1 MLRTVTKVYVDAIA
15 DVEVP
20 QGGASG
26 VRKSC
31 GTDRHSKVN
40 TTATIDSTFKLL
52 AFIPSVRSLS
62 LFFLNLL
69 PMTNKTPPPAIANA
83 KTANNPSKP
92 PVLQGKQRRWQWVQP
107 LILLS
112 PAGIWLVLLLVL
124 PTLVIFELSLVPN
137 IRPGDVV
144 NPSGLDNYFRAFEPI
159 NLQVIGRSLFF
170 AGGSTFICL
179 VLGFPVAYW
188 IAQMAPKR
196 WQNLLLLGF
205 ILPLWT
211 SSLLRSYAWI
221 TILRPTGVLNSL
233 LTGLGLP
240 ALELLNRSG
249 AVLIG
254 MAYSFLPY
262 MVLILYASLEKLDR
276 RLLEASADLGAN
288 PAQTFWKITVPQT
301 LPGIAAGSLLVFI
314 TGLGDFVDPELLGGA
329 SSMTV
334 ARLIYNQFLG
344 ATQNWGFGSALSMV
358 LISAVSIAIALLIKY
373 GDATPQR

>member
-1 MLRTVTKVYVDAIA
+1 
-15 DVEVP
+15 
-20 QGGASG
+20 
-26 VRKSC
+26 
-31 GTDRHSKVN
+31 
-40 TTATIDSTFKLL
+40 
-52 AFIPSVRSLS
+52 
-62 LFFLNLL
+62 
-69 PMTNKTPPPAIANA
+69 MTNKTPPPAIADA
-83 KTANNPSKP
+83 KTANNLAES
-92 PVLQGKQRRWQWVQP
+92 PVLKSTRRQWQWVQP
-107 LILLS
+107 LALLS